1 MIINSK
7 ITTKIGLLVSIQ
19 AIFIIGSVIILSY
32 FESQGTLLGNSVNI
46 AGKNRFLTSTVL
58 LQTEEYLSGFSNV
71 SAVNAAMDNLQSNLL
86 ILKEGGH
93 ASVPV
98 ELAPLPSKYLH
109 LWDTIN
115 NRWQA
120 YKEFITNTIIK
131 PTPVASLLSLSP
143 TGSLST
149 GNTPGAK
156 KESQFMASEII
167 NLSNSLTTDLG
178 NDVKNNSQNLILLE
192 MLLGALN
199 IAILILIFY
208 LVRKILTPIFAL
220 TKAASEI
227 KKGNLDVSVDHKG
240 NDELAMLAESFNSMA
255 SSIKTHIEKQEE
267 LTAKL
272 QTANKELNK
281 KDKLKDEFVGIA
293 SHELRTPVHS
303 ILGFAS
309 LANNGQIEPKEAYKG
324 VLLEAYRLQQLTDDL
339 LDVSRIESGISLTYA
354 METVR
359 INEIILDVVN
369 GVRVS
374 LKEGVSIE
382 TKIGG
387 NGARDTEGNK
397 NNNDIEIYADKSR
410 ITQALSNI
418 VVNAVKFT
426 DSGTIQVESSVSD
439 DKERVE
445 VKVSDNG
452 RGIAEDI
459 LPNLFDK
466 FVTKTLGNENKRGTG
481 LGLYIAKAIISAH
494 KGKIFAYN
502 NKQGV
507 GATFTIVLPS
517 VYAARNRG
525 GDVDPLK
532 SSAFLKFP

>member
-1 MIINSK
+1 MIKQRINSK
-7 ITTKIGLLVSIQ
+7 ITTKIGLLVAIQ
-19 AIFIIGSVIILSY
+19 AIFIVGSVIILSY

-46 AGKNRFLTSTVL
+46 AGKNRFLTSSIL
-58 LQTEEYLSGFSNV
+58 LQTEEYFSGFSNV

-93 ASVPV
+93 ASVPI

-109 LWDTIN
+109 LWDSIN

-120 YKEFITNTIIK
+120 YKEFITNNIIK
-131 PTPVASLLSLSP
+131 PSLLSLSP
-143 TGSLST
+143 TESLVT
-149 GNTPGAK
+149 GNGAK
-156 KESQFMASEII
+156 RESQLMASELI

-240 NDELAMLAESFNSMA
+240 NDELAMLADSFNSMT
-255 SSIKTHIEKQEE
+255 SSIKTHIERQEE
-267 LTAKL
+267 LTAIL

-281 KDKLKDEFVGIA
+281 KDRLKDEFVGIA
-293 SHELRTPVHS
+293 SHELRTPVQS

-309 LANNGQIEPKEAYKG
+309 LANDGQIETKEAYKG
-324 VLLEAYRLQQLTDDL
+324 VLLEAYRLQQLTTDL

-354 METVR
+354 MEMVR

-369 GVRVS
+369 RVKVG
-374 LKEGVSIE
+374 LKDGVSIE

-387 NGARDTEGNK
+387 RNGVGCIEA
-397 NNNDIEIYADKSR
+397 NNSNNSDYNDIEIYADKSR
-410 ITQALSNI
+410 IAQAISNI

-426 DSGTIQVESSVSD
+426 ASGTIIVESNVSE
-439 DKERVE
+439 DKESVE
-445 VKVSDNG
+445 VKVRDSG
-452 RGIAEDI
+452 SGIAEDI

-481 LGLYIAKAIISAH
+481 LGLYITKAIIDAH

-502 NKQGV
+502 NKGGV
-507 GATFTIVLPS
+507 GATFTIVIPS
-517 VYAARNRG
+517 VYAADIRS
-525 GDVDPLK
+525 D
-532 SSAFLKFP
+532 A

>member
-1 MIINSK
+1 MIKQRINSK

-19 AIFIIGSVIILSY
+19 ATFIVGSVIILSY

-46 AGKNRFLTSTVL
+46 AGKNRFLTSSVL

-71 SAVNAAMDNLQSNLL
+71 SAVNAAMNNLQTNLL

-93 ASVPV
+93 ASLPV
-98 ELAPLPSKYLH
+98 ELAPLPSKYLQ
-109 LWDTIN
+109 LWDIIN

-120 YKEFITNTIIK
+120 YKGFITNNIIK
-131 PTPVASLLSLSP
+131 PTRVASLLSLSP
-143 TGSLST
+143 AGSLST
-149 GNTPGAK
+149 GNAAG
-156 KESQFMASEII
+156 ASEII

-240 NDELAMLAESFNSMA
+240 KDELAMLAESFNSMA

-272 QTANKELNK
+272 QNANKELNK

-293 SHELRTPVHS
+293 SHELRTPVQS

-309 LANNGQIEPKEAYKG
+309 LENNGQIDTKEAYKG
-324 VLLEAYRLQQLTDDL
+324 VLLEAYRLQQLTNDL
-339 LDVSRIESGISLTYA
+339 LDVSRIESRSSLTFV
-354 METVR
+354 MEKVR

-369 GVRVS
+369 GVKVS

-387 NGARDTEGNK
+387 NGAGDIEGNNNN

-410 ITQALSNI
+410 ITQAISNI

-426 DSGTIQVESSVSD
+426 DSGTVLVESSVSN

-445 VKVSDNG
+445 VKVIDSG

-481 LGLYIAKAIISAH
+481 LGLYITKAIISAH
-494 KGKIFAYN
+494 NGKIFAYN

-517 VYAARNRG
+517 VYAAGNRG
-525 GDVDPLK
+525 G
-532 SSAFLKFP
+532 A

>member
-1 MIINSK
+1 MIKQRISSR

-19 AIFIIGSVIILSY
+19 AIFIIGSVIILSH
-32 FESQGTLLGNSVNI
+32 FESQGTLLGNSVNV
-46 AGKNRFLTSTVL
+46 AGKNRFLTSSVL
-58 LQTEEYLSGFSNV
+58 LRTEEYLSGVSNA

-86 ILKEGGH
+86 ILKEGGR

-98 ELAPLPSKYLH
+98 ELAPLPSKYLNV
-109 LWDTIN
+109 WDTIN
-115 NRWQA
+115 NHWQA
-120 YKEFITNTIIK
+120 YKGFITNNIIK
-131 PTPVASLLSLSP
+131 PPSFASLLSSLP
-143 TGSLST
+143 TGSLSNGST
-149 GNTPGAK
+149 AVTK
-156 KESQFMASEII
+156 KESQFMAFEII
-167 NLSNSLTTDLG
+167 NLSNSLTVDLG

-199 IAILILIFY
+199 IAIIIVIFY

-227 KKGNLDVSVDHKG
+227 KKGNLNVLVDHKG
-240 NDELAMLAESFNSMA
+240 NDELAILAETFNSMA
-255 SSIKTHIEKQEE
+255 SSIKKNIEKQQE
-267 LTAKL
+267 LTVEL
-272 QTANKELNK
+272 QNANKELNK
-281 KDKLKDEFVGIA
+281 KDKLKDEFVGIV
-293 SHELRTPVHS
+293 SHELRTPVQS

-309 LANNGQIEPKEAYKG
+309 LANDGQIETKEAYRG
-324 VLLEAYRLQQLTDDL
+324 VLLEAHRLQQLTNDL

-354 METVR
+354 MKAVR

-369 GVRVS
+369 GAKVS

-387 NGARDTEGNK
+387 NDDRSIEGYNNN

-410 ITQALSNI
+410 ITQAISNI

-426 DSGTIQVESSVSD
+426 DSGTIIVESIVSN
-439 DKERVE
+439 DKQRVE
-445 VKVSDNG
+445 VKVSDSG
-452 RGIAEDI
+452 SGIAEDI

-481 LGLYIAKAIISAH
+481 LGLYIAKAIIDAH

-502 NKQGV
+502 NEQGV
-507 GATFTIVLPS
+507 GATFTIVIPS
-517 VYAARNRG
+517 ISAAGNRR
-525 GDVDPLK
+525 V
-532 SSAFLKFP
+532 A

>member
-1 MIINSK
+1 MIKQRIKSK

-19 AIFIIGSVIILSY
+19 AIFIIGSVIILSH

-46 AGKNRFLTSTVL
+46 AGKNRFLTSSLL
-58 LQTEEYLSGFSNV
+58 LQTEEYRSGFSNV

-98 ELAPLPSKYLH
+98 ELAPLPSKYLN

-115 NRWQA
+115 NRWQG
-120 YKEFITNTIIK
+120 YKAFIINNMIK
-131 PTPVASLLSLSP
+131 PTPFASLLSSST

-149 GNTPGAK
+149 VNAAAAK
-156 KESQFMASEII
+156 KESQSMASEII
-167 NLSNSLTTDLG
+167 NLSNSLTADLG
-178 NDVKNNSQNLILLE
+178 NDVKNNSQNLVLLE
-192 MLLGALN
+192 MLLGVLN

-227 KKGNLDVSVDHKG
+227 KKGNLEVSVDHKG
-240 NDELAMLAESFNSMA
+240 NDELAILAESFNSMA
-255 SSIKTHIEKQEE
+255 SSMKKHIEKQEE
-267 LTAKL
+267 LTAQL
-272 QTANKELNK
+272 QNANEELNK

-293 SHELRTPVHS
+293 SHELRTPVQS

-309 LANNGQIEPKEAYKG
+309 LANDGQIESKEAYKG
-324 VLLEAYRLQQLTDDL
+324 VLLEAYRLQQLTNDL
-339 LDVSRIESGISLTYA
+339 LDVSRIESGSSLTYA
-354 METVR
+354 MEKVR

-369 GVRVS
+369 GVKVN

-382 TKIGG
+382 TKIAGDGG
-387 NGARDTEGNK
+387 GSGIDDHL
-397 NNNDIEIYADKSR
+397 NNNDIEIYADKGR
-410 ITQALSNI
+410 ITQAISNI
-418 VVNAVKFT
+418 VANAVKFT
-426 DSGTIQVESSVSD
+426 ASGTIIVESNVSN
-439 DKERVE
+439 DKKRVE
-445 VKVSDNG
+445 VKVSDTG
-452 RGIAEDI
+452 SGIAEDI
-459 LPNLFDK
+459 LPKLFDK

-481 LGLYIAKAIISAH
+481 LGLYITKAIIDAH

-507 GATFTIVLPS
+507 GATFTIVIPS
-517 VYAARNRG
+517 VHAAEKMR
-525 GDVDPLK
+525 
-532 SSAFLKFP
+532 

>member
-1 MIINSK
+1 
-7 ITTKIGLLVSIQ
+7 
-19 AIFIIGSVIILSY
+19 
-32 FESQGTLLGNSVNI
+32 
-46 AGKNRFLTSTVL
+46 
-58 LQTEEYLSGFSNV
+58 
-71 SAVNAAMDNLQSNLL
+71 MDNLQSNLL
-86 ILKEGGH
+86 ILKEGGR

-98 ELAPLPSKYLH
+98 ELAPLPSKFLH

-120 YKEFITNTIIK
+120 YKGFITNNIIK

-143 TGSLST
+143 AGSLST
-149 GNTPGAK
+149 GSAPAAK
-156 KESQFMASEII
+156 KGSQFMASEII

-199 IAILILIFY
+199 IAILILIFH

-272 QTANKELNK
+272 QNANKELNK

-293 SHELRTPVHS
+293 SHELRTPVQS

-309 LANNGQIEPKEAYKG
+309 LANNGQIETKEAYKG
-324 VLLEAYRLQQLTDDL
+324 VLLEAYRLQQLTNDL

-354 METVR
+354 MEKVR

-369 GVRVS
+369 GVKVS

-387 NGARDTEGNK
+387 NGAGDIEGNNNN

-410 ITQALSNI
+410 ITQAISNI

-426 DSGTIQVESSVSD
+426 DSGTVLVESSVSN

-445 VKVSDNG
+445 VKVIDSG

-481 LGLYIAKAIISAH
+481 LGLYITKAIISAH

-517 VYAARNRG
+517 VYATGNRG
-525 GDVDPLK
+525 G
-532 SSAFLKFP
+532 A

>member
-1 MIINSK
+1 MIKQRINSK

-46 AGKNRFLTSTVL
+46 AGKNRFLTSSVL
-58 LQTEEYLSGFSNV
+58 LQSEEYLSGSSNV

-86 ILKEGGH
+86 ILKEGNR
-93 ASVPV
+93 ASVPL

-120 YKEFITNTIIK
+120 YKGFVTNNIIK
-131 PTPVASLLSLSP
+131 LTPVASLLSLSP

-149 GNTPGAK
+149 GNAAGAK
-156 KESQFMASEII
+156 KESQFLASEII

-178 NDVKNNSQNLILLE
+178 NEVKSNSQNLILLE

-199 IAILILIFY
+199 IGILILIFY
-208 LVRKILTPIFAL
+208 LVRKILRPIFAL

-227 KKGNLDVSVDHKG
+227 KRGNLDVSVDHKG

-272 QTANKELNK
+272 QNANKELNK

-293 SHELRTPVHS
+293 SHELRTPVQS

-309 LANNGQIEPKEAYKG
+309 LENNGQIDTKEAYKG
-324 VLLEAYRLQQLTDDL
+324 VLLEAYRLQQLTNDL

-354 METVR
+354 MEKVR

-369 GVRVS
+369 GVKVS

-387 NGARDTEGNK
+387 NGAGDIEGNNNK

-410 ITQALSNI
+410 ITQAISNI

-426 DSGTIQVESSVSD
+426 DSGTILVESSVSD

-445 VKVSDNG
+445 VKVSDSG

-466 FVTKTLGNENKRGTG
+466 FVTKTLRNENKRGTG
-481 LGLYIAKAIISAH
+481 LGLYITKAIIDAH

-517 VYAARNRG
+517 VYAAGNRG
-525 GDVDPLK
+525 G
-532 SSAFLKFP
+532 A